1 MSTTTMKKICSI
13 FIGAVTAPAY
23 GEWIDLPAAEEDIQ
37 AIIDDI
43 QSNECEE
50 YMISDFEGLLNV
62 NEFSNPF
69 ELNEKAEELDGMDEN
84 ELDVIE
90 CLISEAGFSVDE
102 AINTVSSGDYRIYE
116 NCYSMTDI
124 AYEVV
129 DECGYLHNVPDTVA
143 NYFDY
148 EAFGRDL
155 DLDGHFYYAGSGVY
169 VETF

>member
-43 QSNECEE
+43 QHNECEE
-50 YMISDFEGLLNV
+50 YMISDYEGLLNV

-69 ELNEKAEELDGMDEN
+69 ELNDQAAEIEGLDDEQQT
-84 ELDVIE
+84 VIE
-90 CLISEAGFSVDE
+90 CLISEAGYSFSE
-102 AINTVSSGDYRIYE
+102 ALDQVTSGDYRIYE
-116 NCYSMTDI
+116 DCHDMTDV
-124 AYEVV
+124 AYVVV
-129 DECGYLHNVPDTVA
+129 DEMAYFENVPDNVA
-143 NYFDY
+143 RYFDY

-155 DLDGHFYYAGSGVY
+155 GFEGNFYYSDIGY
-169 VETF
+169 VEVW